1 MQTEFKIENINNTN
15 QKKNLN
21 HHLILTERDL
31 EIIKFICEMKFASID
46 EIYFKFFKTLKNG
59 SESKSK
65 WWARERLT
73 DLVKSNYLT
82 KLYSF
87 SDRKAY
93 YLGSVKGYLK
103 TSKRYPP
110 DFLVKPL
117 MKIDH
122 STFEHDKLVL
132 QIRLHYET
140 NKKIADWISDR
151 KLQFTQGVHSLLG
164 EGNTPDGIYTTSEN
178 EKIAFELELSVKAKL
193 RYEQKIRKYISIIR
207 DRKNDIEVFKK
218 VHFIVS
224 SEVAYKYLVQ
234 YSKLYK
240 DFFLIEKT
248 NIFDLKNGFSI

>member
-1 MQTEFKIENINNTN
+1 MQTEFKIENIKNTN
-15 QKKNLN
+15 QKQNLKYN
-21 HHLILTERDL
+21 LILTERDL
-31 EIIKFICEMKFASID
+31 EIIKFICEMKFSSID

-87 SDRKAY
+87 SGRKAY

-103 TSKRYPP
+103 TLKCCPS

-122 STFEHDKLVL
+122 ATFEHDKLVL
-132 QIRLHYET
+132 QIRLQYEASQ
-140 NKKIADWISDR
+140 KITRWVSDR
-151 KLQFTQGVHSLLG
+151 KLQSIQGIHSILG
-164 EGNTPDGIYTTSEN
+164 EGNTPDGIYTTAEN
-178 EKIAFELELSVKAKL
+178 EKIAFELELSVKAKA

-207 DRKNDIEVFKK
+207 DHKDNIEAFKK
-218 VHFIVS
+218 VHFIVAS
-224 SEVAYKYLVQ
+224 DVAYKYLVQ

-240 DFFLIEKT
+240 DFFVIEKI
-248 NIFDLKNGFSI
+248 NISDLKSEVLI